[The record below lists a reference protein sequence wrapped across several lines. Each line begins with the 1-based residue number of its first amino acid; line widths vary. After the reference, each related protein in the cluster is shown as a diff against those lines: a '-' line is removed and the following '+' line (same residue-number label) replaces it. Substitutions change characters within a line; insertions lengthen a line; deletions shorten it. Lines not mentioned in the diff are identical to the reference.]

1 MIATV
6 TRFKSNLYVQHD
18 VHPFHNLTI
27 KRKAFANNTLMR
39 HIATI
44 NAFITSDRLT
54 LEDQCFAATSANVS
68 IIGLEEKGWDPK
80 NSVSKNITTANLFT
94 QGKGILPTKTLTT
107 RQTLA
112 GSSIGAPKTMAQ
124 LITQSATLATPANA
138 LTTQDYLGSIT
149 LSNAAQT
156 VNATTAP
163 KYMGANAFA
172 SCPRL
177 ASVRLS
183 SNNTWNAVFSDGCF
197 KSCSALTTINT
208 VTNSNSNMSNNLAV
222 VAQTGTISCS
232 TTGSATIVNG
242 SGTAF
247 ITAILP
253 GQMLYASGATRDAA
267 QYIGT
272 VASVQSNTVL
282 MLNNPSKLD
291 YSGTW
296 RLTTEA
302 LIPAH
307 VTAIGKEALRA
318 TGIRNITFES
328 HMVPSLAA
336 SNSRLTSIGT
346 NFCTDCPNLTSIYFS
361 VKQSNSLALVGAEG
375 VVVPSTAQIITGTN
389 DGWANAAGKTQLVA
403 LFKLPLGNFTSL
415 SVYKYIAALDPNIL
429 DATGAPTRVATII
442 GLACGDGTLSISA
455 LIIPTYIMHT
465 DEQFYEVMMIDYV
478 EPDQS
483 EVVINNGVSTELI
496 YGAFSKSNAAFS
508 SGDGLGELNGTLS
521 FPTTMR
527 EIRDYSFINQR
538 KLNGNLIINAPK
550 MKTIGVS
557 AFENSYNN
565 DRAPRIVRITNS
577 ALYGGPCTLQARAFY
592 LASFTLIDMKCI

>member
-1 MIATV
+1 MIATA

-39 HIATI
+39 HIATV

-80 NSVSKNITTANLFT
+80 NSVSKNITADNLFT

-156 VNATTAP
+156 ANATTAP

-208 VTNSNSNMSNNLAV
+208 VTNSNSNMSRNVAMA
-222 VAQTGTISCS
+222 AQTGTISCS
-232 TTGSATIVNG
+232 TATTTVNG

-247 ITAILP
+247 VAAILP
-253 GQMLYASGATRDAA
+253 GYMIYTSSGATRE
-267 QYIGT
+267 YVGT
-272 VASVQSNTVL
+272 VASVQSDTVL
-282 MLNNPSKLD
+282 VLKNPSKLD
-291 YSGTW
+291 HSGAW

-307 VTAIGKEALRA
+307 VTTLGKEALRA
-318 TGIRNITFES
+318 TGIRSITFES
-328 HMVPSLAA
+328 HTVPSLAA

-346 NFCTDCPNLTSIYFS
+346 NFCTDCPNLSTIYFS
-361 VKQSNSLALVGAEG
+361 VKQKNGLSLVGTEG

-389 DGWANAAGKTQLVA
+389 DGWANDAGKTQLTA
-403 LFKLPLGNFTSL
+403 LFKLPSANFISW
-415 SVYKYIAALDPNIL
+415 SVYKYITSVDNSIL
-429 DATGAPTRVATII
+429 DATGAPTRVATIT
-442 GLACGDGTLSISA
+442 GLACGDGTVIINA
-455 LIIPTYIMHT
+455 LIIPSHIMHT
-465 DEQFYEVMMIDYV
+465 DENLYEVRIIDYV
-478 EPDQS
+478 DSDQS
-483 EVVINNGVSTELI
+483 EVVSINGVNTEMV

-508 SGDGLGELNGTLS
+508 SGDGLGELAGTLT

-527 EIRDYSFINQR
+527 EIRDYSFMNQR
-538 KLNGNLIINAPK
+538 KLNGNLIINAPN

-557 AFENSYNN
+557 AFENSYNY
-565 DRAPRIVRITNS
+565 DRVSRLVRITNS
-577 ALYGGPCTLQARAFY
+577 ALNGGPCTLQTRSFY
-592 LASFTLIDMKCI
+592 LTSFSLIDIKCI